1 MPNKPSGRPSRFL
14 VGVEPVIR
22 AALLGAGGKSRRVA
36 PTARRGANDAPT
48 AEPRQGASLPVSP
61 RGHEREECKWPNPN
75 QCQSIPGTAFLRI
88 STLNAEP
95 TRTTRT
101 TD

>member
-48 AEPRQGASLPVSP
+48 AESRQGASL
-61 RGHEREECKWPNPN
+61 NPN
-75 QCQSIPGTAFLRI
+75 QCQSIP
-88 STLNAEP
+88 
-95 TRTTRT
+95 
-101 TD
+101 